1 MLSIINRNQKL
12 AYLSLKT
19 STSLHLKRKILRI
32 TTVPISLNILLKG
45 QLKYMREQGYEVIA
59 ASAAGSEVA
68 EICNREGVTHFK
80 IDFTRTLSPLK
91 DLKALWQLIRL
102 MQKEKP
108 DIVHTHTPKAGLLGM
123 MAAKITGVKHRM
135 HTVAGMPLMQAS
147 GLTKSILRFT
157 EKITYFCAQTVYPNS
172 YRLEE
177 YMVKEF
183 PAYKRKF
190 KIIGEG
196 SSNGINTAYFS
207 GDQISGDQQE
217 KLRLKHGL
225 PNDALVFVF
234 VGRIVEDK
242 GIHELVEAF
251 LALSGTA
258 YLLLVG
264 PFEDEREPVNAEVRE
279 AIATNPQIIH
289 VGFQKDIRPFLALA
303 DVFVFPSYREGF
315 PNVVLQ
321 AAAMELP
328 SIVSDINGC
337 NEIITHHE
345 NGLIVPVKEADQL
358 KSAMEKLMD
367 NPQKR
372 RALAAK
378 ARPSIL
384 EKYDQQKVWEAIA
397 EEYEQR
403 S

>member
-1 MLSIINRNQKL
+1 M
-12 AYLSLKT
+12 T
-19 STSLHLKRKILRI
+19 KILRI

-45 QLKYMREQGYEVIA
+45 QLQYMREHGYEVIT

-68 EICNREGVTHFK
+68 EICEREGVKHFT
-80 IDFTRTLSPLK
+80 IDFTRTLSPFK

-102 MQKEKP
+102 IQKEKP

-123 MAAKITGVKHRM
+123 MAAKIAGVKNRM

-147 GLTKSILRFT
+147 GLTKKILRIT
-157 EKITYFCAQTVYPNS
+157 EKITYYCAQTVYPNS
-172 YRLEE
+172 YRLQE
-177 YMVKEF
+177 YMAEEF
-183 PAYKRKF
+183 SAYKKKF

-196 SSNGINTAYFS
+196 SSNGINTEYFS
-207 GDQISGDQQE
+207 RDQISSESRE
-217 KLRLKHGL
+217 KLRLQHGIST
-225 PNDALVFVF
+225 DAVVFVF

-251 LALSGTA
+251 FSLNGNA

-264 PFEDEREPVNAEVRE
+264 PFEDEREPVKAKVKE

-289 VGFQKDIRPFLALA
+289 VGFQKDIRPFLAVA
-303 DVFVFPSYREGF
+303 DIFVFPSYREGF

-328 SIVSDINGC
+328 SIVTDINGS
-337 NEIITHHE
+337 NEIITNNE
-345 NGLIVPVKEADQL
+345 NGLIVPIKSTEAL
-358 KSAMEKLMD
+358 KSAMEELITT
-367 NPQKR
+367 PGKR
-372 RALAAK
+372 KSLAER

-384 EKYDQQKVWEAIA
+384 DKYDQKKIWKAIA
-397 EEYEQR
+397 EEYEER
-403 S
+403 I